1 MFNARAFLFLA
12 SVGLVTVAACTGS
25 STGGL
30 LDCSTR
36 SPCKADA
43 PSSQADIDSC
53 NASRNDPVC
62 GAKYTEYVQC
72 GYSFIKCGAD
82 NKEDVAATR
91 SAAHAGCPQQL
102 AAYEA
107 CKAGG
112 GADGGASSSSSGSG
126 SGGTSS
132 GGLGLPGLDAGGGS
146 SSSSS
151 GSSGAGGC
159 GTITWKSQTCSSC
172 MDSKCCAQARACTDD
187 AACASLLSCLLDCGT
202 STTCPNDCAT
212 ANPGGV
218 QAYNALGTCFQNSCA
233 TQCN

>member
-1 MFNARAFLFLA
+1 MVNARAFVFLA
-12 SVGLVTVAACTGS
+12 SVGLVTVVACTGS

-30 LDCSTR
+30 LDCSTP
-36 SPCKADA
+36 SPCKADP

-53 NASRNDPVC
+53 NAARNDPTC

-72 GYSFIKCGAD
+72 GFSFVKCGAD

-91 SAAHAGCPQQL
+91 NAAHTGCPQQL

-112 GADGGASSSSSGSG
+112 GADGGGASSSGAT

-132 GGLGLPGLDAGGGS
+132 GGLPGVDAGGGS
-146 SSSSS
+146 SSGSS

-159 GTITWKSQTCSSC
+159 GTITWKTQTCSSC
-172 MDSKCCAQARACTDD
+172 MDGKCCTQDRACTDD
-187 AACASLLSCLLDCGT
+187 AACATLLSCLIGCTNTACQNDCG
-202 STTCPNDCAT
+202 T

-218 QAYNALGTCFQNSCA
+218 QAYTALATCFQNSCS
-233 TQCN
+233 TQCK